1 MLIIIIIIIIIINRW
16 WHTLSS
22 LGVKIDSRA
31 FQSSDAVQRESCI
44 RSIIPLLLEK
54 NNMDLDNAQEYC
66 RQFDIEPEY
75 ASICLIEM
83 ILLQLP
89 KSLTDTTWANRLKCA
104 AASVVGIYHKHSK
117 FLLMLLSLS

>member
-1 MLIIIIIIIIIINRW
+1 MLGNTSLSISLITMLNLIFRW

-31 FQSSDAVQRESCI
+31 FQSSDAVQRDSCI
-44 RSIIPLLLEK
+44 RSIIPLLLDK
-54 NNMDLDNAQEYC
+54 NNMDLENAQEYC

-83 ILLQLP
+83 ILLQFP
-89 KSLTDTTWANRLKCA
+89 KSITATTWASRLKCA
-104 AASVVGIYHKHSK
+104 AASVVGI
-117 FLLMLLSLS
+117 

>member
-1 MLIIIIIIIIIINRW
+1 MLIIIIIIINRW

-89 KSLTDTTWANRLKCA
+89 KSLTDTTTWANRLKCA
-104 AASVVGIYHKHSK
+104 AASVIGIYYNHFNSY
-117 FLLMLLSLS
+117 